1 LTGNPSVK
9 MAWIEIKNKSAE
21 SADLYLYEEI
31 GFWGTLATNVRDELR
46 TLDTKQINVHINS
59 PGGSVFEGNAIYN
72 LLRQHKARVS
82 VYVDG
87 IAASIASV
95 IAMAGDEI
103 IMAENS
109 MMMIHDPIGSASG
122 GSEEM
127 RKMADVMDKIKD
139 TIIAAYTRKTKKDAA
154 ELSQLMEAETWMSAL
169 DAVALGFAD
178 AIAEPIQVAAK
189 FELSGFRNAPT
200 EFKLTAKTSGKGE
213 EPKIEEPKSRNMKD
227 LITQVSAAFA
237 GTDFKANAIEQA
249 AAGKDMGDIL
259 ASYVEHVSAIT
270 AELAANHEQAIA
282 DLVTAKDAE
291 IEAVVDELANV
302 RTELAETQAKLE
314 AGGTDTGTGLSLLD
328 QYNAITDHGAKTQF
342 FRANKNALIAESK
355 MKEGK

>member
-1 LTGNPSVK
+1 MTGNPSVK
-9 MAWIEIKNKSAE
+9 MAWIEIKNKSTE
-21 SADLYLYEEI
+21 SADLYLYDEI
-31 GFWGTLATNVRDELR
+31 GFWGTLATDVRNDLR

-72 LLRQHKARVS
+72 LLRQHKARVT

-109 MMMIHDPIGSASG
+109 MMMIHDPIGSAFG

-127 RKMADVMDKIKD
+127 RKMADVMEKVKD

-200 EFKLTAKTSGKGE
+200 QFKLTNKTSSKGE
-213 EPKIEEPKSRNMKD
+213 EPKIEIQKNDMKE

-237 GTDFKANAIEQA
+237 GTNFKANAIEQA

-270 AELAANHEQAIA
+270 ADLAANHEQAIT
-282 DLVTAKDAE
+282 DLTAAKDAE
-291 IEAVVDELANV
+291 IEATVEELANV
-302 RTELAETQAKLE
+302 KTELAETQAKLE
-314 AGGTDTGTGLSLLD
+314 AGGTDTGNGMSLLD

-342 FRANKNALIAESK
+342 FRANRNALIAESK
-355 MKEGK
+355 LKEGK